1 MSNEGQTQVVASLPF
16 VEFQVGGPGRREH
29 IRRMRIRL
37 AALRRHA
44 AARDPLTGKSS
55 LAVAAG
61 KASGRRRI
69 CDRAWGLEYAMRRWY
84 PEQKAQSPNP
94 PNTLIKE

>member
-1 MSNEGQTQVVASLPF
+1 MGNEGQTEVVAVLPNG
-16 VEFQVGGPGRREH
+16 EFQVDGPGRREH

-55 LAVAAG
+55 LAVLAG
-61 KASGRRRI
+61 KASGRRRQG
-69 CDRAWGLEYAMRRWY
+69 DRAWGLEYAMLRWY
-84 PEQKAQSPNP
+84 PKAD
-94 PNTLIKE
+94 

>member
-1 MSNEGQTQVVASLPF
+1 MGNEGQTEAMASLHF
-16 VEFQVGGPGRREH
+16 GEFQEGGPGRREH

-44 AARDPLTGKSS
+44 AARDPVTGKSS

-61 KASGRRRI
+61 KASGRRRQG
-69 CDRAWGLEYAMRRWY
+69 DRAWGLEYAMRRWY
-84 PEQKAQSPNP
+84 PEAD
-94 PNTLIKE
+94 

>member
-1 MSNEGQTQVVASLPF
+1 MRNGGQTELVAVLPF
-16 VEFQVGGPGRREH
+16 GEYQGDGPRRREH
-29 IRRMRIRL
+29 VRRMRIRL

-69 CDRAWGLEYAMRRWY
+69 GGRAWGLEYAMRRWY
-84 PEQKAQSPNP
+84 PKAD
-94 PNTLIKE
+94 

>member
-1 MSNEGQTQVVASLPF
+1 MTDGERTQAMAFLPLLGY
-16 VEFQVGGPGRREH
+16 EMDGPALREH

-44 AARDPLTGKSS
+44 AARDPVTGKSS

-84 PEQKAQSPNP
+84 PMAD
-94 PNTLIKE
+94 